1 MNISRRRTERVPL
14 SSSSF
19 QATWLSDWHK
29 IDETGELINISPG
42 GFGGR
47 LKRAPAIGH
56 LFHARL
62 SLIVPDGEASPLQIE
77 VDAHLCRRQ
86 LPDEPDEGGNTWIVH
101 CAFESIHPDD
111 KRRLM
116 HAISMNEKENT

>member
-14 SSSSF
+14 CASSF
-19 QATWLSDWHK
+19 QATWLSDWQK
-29 IDETGELINISPG
+29 IDETGELINISPD

-47 LKRAPAIGH
+47 LNRAPAVGH

-62 SLIVPDGEASPLQIE
+62 SLSVPDGETRSLPIE

-86 LPDEPDEGGNTWIVH
+86 RPDEQNAGDTTWIIH
-101 CAFESIHPDD
+101 CAIESIRPTDQ
-111 KRRLM
+111 RRLLR
-116 HAISMNEKENT
+116 AIGIDQPQGS

>member
-62 SLIVPDGEASPLQIE
+62 SLSTPDGVTRFLPIE
-77 VDAHLCRRQ
+77 VDAHLCQRQ
-86 LPDEPDEGGNTWIVH
+86 RPNGQSGNTWIIH
-101 CAFESIHPDD
+101 CAIESIHPIDQ
-111 KRRLM
+111 RRLIR
-116 HAISMNEKENT
+116 AIGIDVSPNT